1 MDRKGVIVAVLVFG
15 GLLALCFGFALV
27 LIRSAGGSSPYQGD
41 GPRIGVVE
49 VLGAIK
55 DTKVQLEQLEAF
67 RRDESIRAIVVRIDS
82 PGGAVG
88 PSQELHRA
96 ITRARSKKKVV
107 ASLGAV
113 AASGGYYAAS
123 AADRIVASPGTIT
136 GSIGVIAQVAEIS
149 ELLDLARIHTATF
162 KSGALKDAGS
172 PVRPLTD
179 ADRAHLQGII
189 DDIYAQFVRDVST
202 SRHLEEAKVRAIAD
216 GRVLTGRQALEQRL
230 VDELGNLDDALARAA
245 ALAGAKGDPVP
256 VYPPARDLSGLVD
269 LIDLIRG
276 ASTALNDISE
286 ALRAT
291 ARFGAAP
298 VSASV
303 EVREPLLR

>member
-27 LIRSAGGSSPYQGD
+27 LIRSTGGSSPYQGD

-107 ASLGAV
+107 ASLAP
-113 AASGGYYAAS
+113 SPRQRLHAAS
-123 AADRIVASPGTIT
+123 AAVVSSPAWAP
-136 GSIGVIAQVAEIS
+136 S
-149 ELLDLARIHTATF
+149 
-162 KSGALKDAGS
+162 
-172 PVRPLTD
+172 
-179 ADRAHLQGII
+179 
-189 DDIYAQFVRDVST
+189 
-202 SRHLEEAKVRAIAD
+202 
-216 GRVLTGRQALEQRL
+216 
-230 VDELGNLDDALARAA
+230 
-245 ALAGAKGDPVP
+245 
-256 VYPPARDLSGLVD
+256 PAR
-269 LIDLIRG
+269 
-276 ASTALNDISE
+276 
-286 ALRAT
+286 
-291 ARFGAAP
+291 
-298 VSASV
+298 SA
-303 EVREPLLR
+303 